1 VKVNCAALPESLLES
16 ELFGHEKGAF
26 TGATNKRVGF
36 FEEADG
42 GTVFLDEIAE
52 MSPLLQAKLLRVLQE
67 RTIHRVGST
76 QELSI
81 DVRVICATNKDLE
94 AAVAKGDFRED
105 LYYRIN
111 VVRITLPPLR
121 DRREDIPLLAEE
133 LLRRSARR
141 VGVPPKAFT
150 PEALAFL
157 QAMELPGN
165 VRELQNRVE
174 RSLIFS
180 RGTVITVDDLQA
192 ETVPVTDMQAAA
204 AYRPEPAEPAPSQAA
219 AVQAAPPAAPGAEPA
234 LPAGASLEEIEQ
246 ETIRR
251 VLQTNRGNMQQSAK
265 QLKISRSTLYSKVKK
280 YNLEGVG
287 RSS

>member
-1 VKVNCAALPESLLES
+1 
-16 ELFGHEKGAF
+16 
-26 TGATNKRVGF
+26 
-36 FEEADG
+36 
-42 GTVFLDEIAE
+42 
-52 MSPLLQAKLLRVLQE
+52 
-67 RTIHRVGST
+67 
-76 QELSI
+76 
-81 DVRVICATNKDLE
+81 
-94 AAVAKGDFRED
+94 
-105 LYYRIN
+105 
-111 VVRITLPPLR
+111 
-121 DRREDIPLLAEE
+121 
-133 LLRRSARR
+133 
-141 VGVPPKAFT
+141 
-150 PEALAFL
+150 
-157 QAMELPGN
+157 MELPGN